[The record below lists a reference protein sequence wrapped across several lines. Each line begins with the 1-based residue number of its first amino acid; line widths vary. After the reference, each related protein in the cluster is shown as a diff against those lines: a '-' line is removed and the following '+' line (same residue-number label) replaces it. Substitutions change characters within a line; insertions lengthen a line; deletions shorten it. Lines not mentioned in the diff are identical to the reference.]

1 MPKDAERSPIILPPE
16 SEIKG
21 ESEQNPA
28 LRSAHRRRRRTSFL
42 VSLMLVT
49 LAILMAVDGLYLHF
63 GSSTQPTQSKQI
75 STSLEQTGTLITV
88 PYNTS
93 QLDALAHLVD
103 RMNYKEL
110 ASLYVAH
117 MSLDEK
123 LGQMIMT
130 ESEQNTYS
138 DDLNYMITQLHVGGM
153 IMYESH
159 LQTVSQAR
167 TTTSLAQ
174 QHSKIPLLISVDEE
188 GGLYVNR
195 LEHIY
200 GARPGPTEI
209 NQTGRLVF
217 DQQQGVKMAHDILS
231 IGLNTDLAPD
241 VDVSI
246 VPGYD
251 TVDRTFGTT
260 AAAVIKYAGP
270 YIEAMQSHGLIACLK
285 HYPGGLGNTPYDAH
299 DILPTDNRSLAQ
311 IYATELAPY
320 KTFINSPN
328 PFMRPAMIMS
338 TDVLIPAV
346 DPVMPTELS
355 HKFMTDILRT
365 QFGYDGV
372 AITDALYMGGISD
385 RWSEPEAAVLAI
397 QAGNDMILSPMGS
410 ARTAAVIE
418 ALRQALQ
425 NGHLSMV
432 RVNEAVTRIIALK
445 MQYHLLP
452 VTLPRNEYIL
462 IYLINMTIG
471 SNR

>member
-21 ESEQNPA
+21 ELEQNPA
-28 LRSAHRRRRRTSFL
+28 LHGPRPKRRRIGLL
-42 VSLMLVT
+42 VSLALVI
-49 LAILMAVDGLYLHF
+49 LAILVVVTGLYMHF
-63 GSSTQPTQSKQI
+63 GSVTQPVKSKQA
-75 STSLEQTGTLITV
+75 TDALEQSSALITA
-88 PYNTS
+88 PYNSS
-93 QLDALAHLVD
+93 QLNALTHLVD

-130 ESEQNTYS
+130 ESEQNDYS

-159 LQTVSQAR
+159 LQTASQAR
-167 TTTSLAQ
+167 TTTSLSQ
-174 QHSKIPLLISVDEE
+174 QNAKIPLLISVDEE
-188 GGLYVNR
+188 GGLYVHR
-195 LEHIY
+195 LEKIY

-209 NQTGRLVF
+209 SQTGSLVF
-217 DQQQGVKMAHDILS
+217 DQQQGVKLAHDLLTL
-231 IGLNTDLAPD
+231 GLNTDLAPD

-246 VPGYD
+246 IPGYD

-285 HYPGGLGNTPYDAH
+285 HYPGGLGDTPYDAH

-320 KTFINSPN
+320 ETFINSPN
-328 PFMRPAMIMS
+328 PLMRPAMIMS
-338 TDVLIPAV
+338 TDVLMPAI
-346 DPVMPTELS
+346 DPTMPAELS
-355 HKFMTDILRT
+355 HKFMTDILRN
-365 QFGYDGV
+365 QFGFDGV

-397 QAGNDMILSPMGS
+397 EAGNDMILSPMGS

-425 NGHLSMV
+425 NGQLSMA

-452 VTLPRNEYIL
+452 TTLLRN
-462 IYLINMTIG
+462 
-471 SNR
+471 

>member
-1 MPKDAERSPIILPPE
+1 MPKDAERSPIILSPK

-21 ESEQNPA
+21 ESEENPA
-28 LRSAHRRRRRTSFL
+28 LFGLRPRRRRAGFL
-42 VSLMLVT
+42 VSLVFAT
-49 LAILMAVDGLYLHF
+49 LAILVVATGLYLHF
-63 GSSTQPTQSKQI
+63 GSITQPTQHKQS
-75 STSLEQTGTLITV
+75 STPPGQTGALITA
-88 PYNTS
+88 PYNIS
-93 QLDALAHLVD
+93 QLNALSHLVD

-110 ASLYVAH
+110 ASLYVMH

-130 ESEQNTYS
+130 ESEQNNYS

-159 LQTVSQAR
+159 LQTASQAK
-167 TTTSLAQ
+167 TTTRLAQ
-174 QHSKIPLLISVDEE
+174 QNAKIPLLISVDEE
-188 GGLYVNR
+188 GGLYVHR
-195 LEHIY
+195 LENIY
-200 GARPGPTEI
+200 GARPGPAEI
-209 NQTGRLVF
+209 SQTGSLAF
-217 DQQQGVKMAHDILS
+217 DRQQGVKMAHDLLTL
-231 IGLNTDLAPD
+231 GLNTDLAPD

-246 VPGYD
+246 IPGYD

-260 AAAVIKYAGP
+260 ADTVIKYAGP

-320 KTFINSPN
+320 KTLINSPN
-328 PFMRPAMIMS
+328 PLMRPGMVMS
-338 TDVLIPAV
+338 TDVLMPAV
-346 DPVMPTELS
+346 DPSLPAELS

-425 NGHLSMV
+425 DGQLSMA
-432 RVNEAVTRIIALK
+432 RINEAVTRIIALK

-452 VTLPRNEYIL
+452 VTLPRN
-462 IYLINMTIG
+462 
-471 SNR
+471 

>member
-1 MPKDAERSPIILPPE
+1 MPKDAERSPIILPPR
-16 SEIKG
+16 SVITG
-21 ESEQNPA
+21 EPEQNPA
-28 LRSAHRRRRRTSFL
+28 LRSPRPKRRRTGFL
-42 VSLMLVT
+42 ISLALVT
-49 LAILMAVDGLYLHF
+49 LTIIVVVTGMYMHF
-63 GSSTQPTQSKQI
+63 GSITQLSQSKQATI
-75 STSLEQTGTLITV
+75 SPEQTGTFITV

-93 QLDALAHLVD
+93 QLNALTHLVD

-117 MSLDEK
+117 MSLNEK
-123 LGQMIMT
+123 LGQMIIT

-159 LQTVSQAR
+159 LQTVSQAI

-174 QHSKIPLLISVDEE
+174 QNAKIPLLTSVDEE

-200 GARPGPTEI
+200 GSRPGPTEI
-209 NQTGRLVF
+209 SQTGSLVF
-217 DQQQGVKMAHDILS
+217 DQQQGVKMAHDLLS

-246 VPGYD
+246 IPGYD
-251 TVDRTFGTT
+251 TEDRTFGTT
-260 AAAVIKYAGP
+260 ADAVIKYAGP

-299 DILPTDNRSLAQ
+299 NILPTDNRSLAQ

-328 PFMRPAMIMS
+328 PFIRPAMIMS
-338 TDVLIPAV
+338 TDVLMPAV

-372 AITDALYMGGISD
+372 VITDALYMGGISD

-425 NGHLSMV
+425 DGRLSMA

-452 VTLPRNEYIL
+452 VTLPRN
-462 IYLINMTIG
+462 
-471 SNR
+471 

>member
-21 ESEQNPA
+21 ELEQNPSIHYP
-28 LRSAHRRRRRTSFL
+28 RPKRRRIGLL
-42 VSLMLVT
+42 VSLALVT
-49 LAILMAVDGLYLHF
+49 LAILVVMTGLYLHF
-63 GSSTQPTQSKQI
+63 GSVTQPVQSQR
-75 STSLEQTGTLITV
+75 TTGTHEQSGAFITA
-88 PYNTS
+88 PYNPS
-93 QLDALAHLVD
+93 QLNALAHLVD

-110 ASLYVAH
+110 ASLYVAR

-130 ESEQNTYS
+130 ESEQNDYS

-159 LQTVSQAR
+159 LQTASQAR
-167 TTTSLAQ
+167 TTTSLSQ
-174 QHSKIPLLISVDEE
+174 QNAKIPLLISVDEE
-188 GGLYVNR
+188 GGLYVHR
-195 LEHIY
+195 LEKIY

-209 NQTGRLVF
+209 SQTGSLVY
-217 DQQQGVKMAHDILS
+217 DQQQGVKLAHDLLTL
-231 IGLNTDLAPD
+231 GLNTDFAPD

-246 VPGYD
+246 IPGYD
-251 TVDRTFGTT
+251 TEDRTFGTT

-270 YIEAMQSHGLIACLK
+270 YIEAMQSNGLIACLK
-285 HYPGGLGNTPYDAH
+285 HYPGGLGDTPYDAH

-320 KTFINSPN
+320 NTFINSPN
-328 PFMRPAMIMS
+328 PLMRPAMIMS
-338 TDVLIPAV
+338 TDVLMPAV
-346 DPVMPTELS
+346 DPTMPAELS
-355 HKFMTDILRT
+355 HKFMTDILRN

-397 QAGNDMILSPMGS
+397 KAGNDMILSPMGS

-425 NGHLSMV
+425 NGQLSMA

-452 VTLPRNEYIL
+452 ATLPRN
-462 IYLINMTIG
+462 
-471 SNR
+471 

>member
-1 MPKDAERSPIILPPE
+1 MPKDAERSPIILTPQ

-28 LRSAHRRRRRTSFL
+28 LRSTRPKRRRTGFFI
-42 VSLMLVT
+42 SLTLVT
-49 LAILMAVDGLYLHF
+49 LTIIVVVTGMYMQF
-63 GSSTQPTQSKQI
+63 GSITQLSQSKQATI
-75 STSLEQTGTLITV
+75 SPEQTGTFLTA

-93 QLDALAHLVD
+93 QLNALTHLVD

-123 LGQMIMT
+123 LGQMIIT

-153 IMYESH
+153 IMYVSH
-159 LQTVSQAR
+159 LQTASQAR
-167 TTTSLAQ
+167 ATTSQAQ
-174 QHSKIPLLISVDEE
+174 QNAKIPLLTSVDEE

-200 GARPGPTEI
+200 GSRPGPTEI
-209 NQTGRLVF
+209 SQTGSLVF
-217 DQQQGVKMAHDILS
+217 DQQQGVKMAHDLLS

-246 VPGYD
+246 IPGYD
-251 TVDRTFGTT
+251 TEDRTFGTT
-260 AAAVIKYAGP
+260 ADAVIKYAGP

-328 PFMRPAMIMS
+328 PFIRPAMIMS
-338 TDVLIPAV
+338 TDVLMPAV

-372 AITDALYMGGISD
+372 VITDALYMGGISD

-425 NGHLSMV
+425 DGRLSMA

-452 VTLPRNEYIL
+452 VTLPRN
-462 IYLINMTIG
+462 
-471 SNR
+471 